1 MKKLLLL
8 LQFFLLGALAFVM
21 QQSDKVH
28 KLEVQNYENRL
39 IQVETR
45 YLKEKEQRLQTELEL
60 AYTKRIVSD
69 KDMLMQDFV
78 TSEYAGE
85 FDVSYYTAGV
95 ESTGKT
101 PDDPF
106 YGITASGD
114 FVLEGYTAAADWA
127 VFEPGTRLFIEGVGF
142 RVVRDSGSA
151 IKGNK
156 LDIYVDDVDVA
167 FANGRHMAK
176 VYVLGGV
183 D

>member
-1 MKKLLLL
+1 LRNKIFLL
-8 LQFFLLGALAFVM
+8 LQLFLLGALVLVM

-28 KLEVQNYENRL
+28 KIEIQNYESRL
-39 IQVETR
+39 IKVENR
-45 YLKEKEQRLQTELEL
+45 YLDEKEKHEQTKLEL

-69 KDMLMQDFV
+69 KDMLMRDFV

-85 FDVSYYTAGV
+85 FDVSYYTAGP
-95 ESTGKT
+95 ESTGKI

-156 LDIYVDDVDVA
+156 LDVFVDDVNVA
-167 FANGRHMAK
+167 LANGRHMAK
-176 VYVLGGV
+176 VYVLK
-183 D
+183 